1 MTLKEICKG
10 LEGLGYPVAYRAFA
24 EGEVPDPPYIV
35 YYEQGTDNF
44 SADGIPYDIITDLD
58 IELYTKK
65 KDPEAE
71 QKIID
76 WLTENGILQGNGQ
89 GDLLLD
95 QPLTRRQFAVLEY
108 RIARLEGFV

>member
-65 KDPEAE
+65 KDSEAE

-76 WLTENGILQGNGQ
+76 WLTENGMYWEKEEYYIESTELLQVIFE
-89 GDLLLD
+89 
-95 QPLTRRQFAVLEY
+95 TEY
-108 RIARLEGFV
+108 

>member
-1 MTLKEICKG
+1 MTLQEIYKG

-65 KDPEAE
+65 KDSEAE

-76 WLTENGILQGNGQ
+76 WLTENSMYWEKEEYYIESTELLQVIFE
-89 GDLLLD
+89 
-95 QPLTRRQFAVLEY
+95 TEY
-108 RIARLEGFV
+108 

>member
-1 MTLKEICKG
+1 MTLQEMYKG
-10 LEGLGYPVAYRAFA
+10 LEGLGYPIAYRAFA

-65 KDPEAE
+65 K
-71 QKIID
+71 IID
-76 WLTENGILQGNGQ
+76 WLTENGMYWEKEEYYIESTELLQVIFE
-89 GDLLLD
+89 
-95 QPLTRRQFAVLEY
+95 TEY
-108 RIARLEGFV
+108 